1 MAAVGFAIGLG
12 NIWRFPY
19 ITGEN
24 GGAAFVLVYLGCVLL
39 IGLPIVMAEIALGR
53 RGGGDP
59 PQTFRTLAHQTQAS
73 SHWRFVGHLNLWTAF
88 LVMATYATVG
98 GWVLFYLWSV
108 VGGAFVDIDQLGA
121 RQHFEQLLSSP
132 GVMFFWM
139 AAALTVT
146 GSIIALGVVNGIEKA
161 VRILMPLLFV
171 LMVALV
177 AYNAMDPSFATG
189 WAYLFE
195 ADFSKID
202 GEVFLAA
209 IGQAFFSIG
218 VALAGMMIFGSYLPQ
233 GQSIVRFG
241 FLIIIADTAIALL
254 AGLMIFPLVF
264 RYGLDPA
271 GGVGLIFEVLPIAF
285 GQLPAGIFIGSL
297 FFLLLAVAAIT
308 SMVGFI
314 EPLVATWSRLMSQ
327 SRKTS
332 TLQVVGALMLVSIV
346 SILTYSHWSENQ
358 VFGRDVNGLVD
369 FLSNQ
374 IMLPLGGLLIALFA
388 GWVLPSAVLS
398 EEIRFRQAWQ
408 INVFRG
414 LLRYV
419 VPLAILLILVS
430 GLT

>member
-1 MAAVGFAIGLG
+1 
-12 NIWRFPY
+12 
-19 ITGEN
+19 
-24 GGAAFVLVYLGCVLL
+24 
-39 IGLPIVMAEIALGR
+39 
-53 RGGGDP
+53 
-59 PQTFRTLAHQTQAS
+59 
-73 SHWRFVGHLNLWTAF
+73 
-88 LVMATYATVG
+88 
-98 GWVLFYLWSV
+98 
-108 VGGAFVDIDQLGA
+108 
-121 RQHFEQLLSSP
+121 
-132 GVMFFWM
+132 
-139 AAALTVT
+139 
-146 GSIIALGVVNGIEKA
+146 
-161 VRILMPLLFV
+161 
-171 LMVALV
+171 
-177 AYNAMDPSFATG
+177 
-189 WAYLFE
+189 
-195 ADFSKID
+195 
-202 GEVFLAA
+202 
-209 IGQAFFSIG
+209 
-218 VALAGMMIFGSYLPQ
+218 MIFGSYLPQ

-408 INVFRG
+408 FNVFRG